1 MGSGNLKWHVHCSVC
16 GAFLEKSE
24 QSDSEVDCKKCR
36 STLEILV
43 KDDIVSVRP
52 LVIRDEQLKERM
64 SVYSRK
70 FMNPSGKK
78 S

>member
-1 MGSGNLKWHVHCSVC
+1 MGSGNIKWHVHCSVC
-16 GAFLEKSE
+16 GAFLEKSA

-43 KDDIVSVRP
+43 KDDIVYVRP

>member
-1 MGSGNLKWHVHCSVC
+1 MGSGNIKLHVHCSFC
-16 GAFLEKSE
+16 GAFLEKSA

-36 STLEILV
+36 STLEVLV

-52 LVIRDEQLKERM
+52 LAIRDEQLKERM

-70 FMNPSGKK
+70 LMNPSGKK

>member
-1 MGSGNLKWHVHCSVC
+1 MGSGNIKWHVHCSVC
-16 GAFLEKSE
+16 GAFLEKSA

-36 STLEILV
+36 STLEVLV

-52 LVIRDEQLKERM
+52 LVIRAEQLKERM

-70 FMNPSGKK
+70 LMNPSGKK

>member
-1 MGSGNLKWHVHCSVC
+1 MGSGNIKWHVHCSVC
-16 GAFLEKSE
+16 GAFLEKSA

-36 STLEILV
+36 STLEVWV

>member
-1 MGSGNLKWHVHCSVC
+1 MGSGAIKWHVHCSVC
-16 GAFLEKSE
+16 GAFLEKSA

-36 STLEILV
+36 STLEVLV

>member
-1 MGSGNLKWHVHCSVC
+1 MGSGAIKWHVHCSVC
-16 GAFLEKSE
+16 GAFLEKSA